1 MRKQIIRIAPLQ
13 TAKVLAVLYFA
24 ITLPF
29 IILSTLFMWAIPGD
43 RTSSFSGFILLTPI
57 LYALFGFVFTLFG
70 AWVYNLVAQR
80 IGGIEFETEEISAA
94 RDEINAGVSE
104 I

>member
-1 MRKQIIRIAPLQ
+1 MKKQIISIAPLQ

-29 IILSTLFMWAIPGD
+29 IILSTLFMLVIPGD

-70 AWVYNLVAQR
+70 AWVYNKVAER
-80 IGGIEFETEEISAA
+80 IGGIEFQTQDVVEEA
-94 RDEINAGVSE
+94 
-104 I
+104 